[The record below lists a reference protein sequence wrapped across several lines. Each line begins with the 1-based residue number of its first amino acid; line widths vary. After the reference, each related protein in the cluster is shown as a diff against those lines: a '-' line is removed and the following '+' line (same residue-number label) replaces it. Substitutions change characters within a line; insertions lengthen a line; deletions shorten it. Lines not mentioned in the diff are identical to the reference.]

1 MPEGADEVVI
11 RPAVVGDVPA
21 IVALINSAAEYGLML
36 PRSVAQV
43 YETVREYVVAVDGG
57 AIVGCGALSV
67 IGAGA
72 GEITGLAVDASQR
85 GSGLGRRL
93 VEACLDDAGRLGVGR
108 VMALTFERGFFERLG
123 FEAMDSGRL
132 PEKLWAQ
139 SVRCAKVGAEHGRQ
153 EVAMVRVLDGVPGAG
168 EATAEMTAALEYRV
182 PFVMKRLGK
191 SKD

>member
-1 MPEGADEVVI
+1 
-11 RPAVVGDVPA
+11 
-21 IVALINSAAEYGLML
+21 
-36 PRSVAQV
+36 
-43 YETVREYVVAVDGG
+43 
-57 AIVGCGALSV
+57 
-67 IGAGA
+67 
-72 GEITGLAVDASQR
+72 
-85 GSGLGRRL
+85 
-93 VEACLDDAGRLGVGR
+93 LDDAGRLGVGR

-123 FEAMDSGRL
+123 FAAMDSGRL

-153 EVAMVRVLDGVPGAG
+153 EVAMIRVLDGVPGAG